1 LIPTLLFAKS
11 FLVNEG
17 WRVLAWLFIAILNPI
32 VEEGYWRA
40 TLMDAMPKRTG
51 FVSILYSA
59 FWFGLSHPFVIGI
72 NSAPGFLLPVV
83 ELSAAFRDEFCKGL
97 RRLHRQKKLR
107 LVGECAEIDMEQHIA
122 LATIAE
128 VDVLVSW
135 NFKHIVQFFKI
146 RQFNAINLSL
156 GYKTIQIFSPREVST
171 YEEE

>member
-1 LIPTLLFAKS
+1 MKLQRVYIDTSVIGGCFDSEFAQWSNQLMLDFEQGRLKPVVS
-11 FLVNEG
+11 DVVAAEIYEG
-17 WRVLAWLFIAILNPI
+17 FARIQEQYEKLLAWNPDILSVTSEAIEL
-32 VEEGYWRA
+32 A
-40 TLMDAMPKRTG
+40 DAYQRQGVLTPK
-51 FVSILYSA
+51 YYDD
-59 FWFGLSHPFVIGI
+59 GLH
-72 NSAPGFLLPVV
+72 L
-83 ELSAAFRDEFCKGL
+83 
-97 RRLHRQKKLR
+97 
-107 LVGECAEIDMEQHIA
+107 A